1 MLRLRSWD
9 PSVPF
14 HAARVCPRVTY
25 TPGDERLAHY
35 VGKEHD
41 SDAEFEVER
50 IVDERRDTNG
60 SVWYLIKYMGYE
72 LNPEDWLGVD
82 VEKELHN
89 LQALDEW
96 ERLGP
101 AKYRR
106 SKK

>member
-1 MLRLRSWD
+1 MFD
-9 PSVPF
+9 QPKAKPSLK
-14 HAARVCPRVTY
+14 ARVCPRVTY

-35 VGKEHD
+35 ADKEHE

-50 IVDERRDTNG
+50 IVDERRDASG
-60 SVWYLIKYMGYE
+60 VPWYLIKYKAYE
-72 LNPEDWLGVD
+72 LNPEDWLGDD

-106 SKK
+106 SKR